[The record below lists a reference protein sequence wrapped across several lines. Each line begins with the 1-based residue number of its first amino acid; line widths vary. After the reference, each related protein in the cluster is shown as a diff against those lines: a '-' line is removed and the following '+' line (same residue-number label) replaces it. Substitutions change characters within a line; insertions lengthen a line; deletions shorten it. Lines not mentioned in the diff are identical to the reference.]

1 MNRQIRVLK
10 NFKSDLSTLEE
21 SNDDCKNGGER
32 NGQNNEV
39 PNGSNR
45 EENGSEFGNLSAF
58 LIASKIEVSHSN

>member
-1 MNRQIRVLK
+1 MDLQIRVLK
-10 NFKSDLSTLEE
+10 NFKSDLSTFEE

-45 EENGSEFGNLSAF
+45 EESGSEFGNLSAF
-58 LIASKIEVSHSN
+58 LIASKVEVSHSD